1 MKKILIILALVGTTA
16 FAFAFTG
23 NALAQTV
30 QPPAVEP
37 GFGPGM
43 MGGGFRGGM
52 MGARGTGAGTG
63 LMHDAMVSAFADK
76 LGISVDDLNA
86 RLTAG
91 ETMYDIAV
99 EKGLSLEDFRS
110 LMADAR
116 AKTLDDAVAAGTITQ
131 EQADFMKT
139 RGAGMMGGR
148 GQGGNPG
155 GCRFIDQNVQ

>member
-1 MKKILIILALVGTTA
+1 MKKILVILALVGVTA

-23 NALAQTV
+23 NVLAQTV
-30 QPPAVEP
+30 QPPVVEP

-52 MGARGTGAGTG
+52 MGARGTGVGTG
-63 LMHDAMVSAFADK
+63 LMHDAMVAAFAEK
-76 LGISVDDLNA
+76 LGLSVDDLNA

-91 ETMYDIAV
+91 ETMYDIAA
-99 EKGLSLEDFRS
+99 EKGLSVEDFTS
-110 LMADAR
+110 LMTDVR
-116 AKTLDDAVAAGTITQ
+116 ASALDDAVAAGTITQ

-148 GQGGNPG
+148 GRGRKLRRMPL
-155 GCRFIDQNVQ
+155 R